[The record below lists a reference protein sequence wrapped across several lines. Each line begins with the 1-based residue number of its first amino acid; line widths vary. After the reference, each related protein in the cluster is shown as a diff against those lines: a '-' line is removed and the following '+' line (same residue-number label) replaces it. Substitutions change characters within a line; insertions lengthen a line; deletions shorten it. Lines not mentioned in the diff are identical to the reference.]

1 MSEPFLGEIKIVSFN
16 FPPKGWAEC
25 NGQLMPINQNQALFS
40 LYGTN
45 FGGDGR
51 VNFGLPDLRGRA
63 PMHVGAGHITGE
75 RGGEIN
81 HTLSLA
87 EMPAHT
93 HALTVNGSAGNTG
106 VPAGNFLADT
116 VDKVYA
122 TPQSL
127 VPLVAGTVGNAGGS
141 QAHNNMMPYLVLNFV
156 CALQGIF
163 PSQN

>member
-1 MSEPFLGEIKIVSFN
+1 MSQPFLGEIKIVSFN
-16 FPPKGWAEC
+16 FAPKGWAEC
-25 NGQLMPINQNQALFS
+25 NGQFLPINQNQALYS

-51 VNFGLPDLRGRA
+51 TTFALPNLQGSVA
-63 PMHVGAGHITGE
+63 MCTGAGHVTGE
-75 RGGEIN
+75 RGGEIA

-93 HALTVNGSAGNTG
+93 HTLTANGGAGTTG

-116 VDKVYA
+116 VDKVYS

-127 VPLVAGTVGNAGGS
+127 TPLVAGTVGNAGGS
-141 QAHNNMMPYLVLNFV
+141 QAHNNMQPYTVLNFI